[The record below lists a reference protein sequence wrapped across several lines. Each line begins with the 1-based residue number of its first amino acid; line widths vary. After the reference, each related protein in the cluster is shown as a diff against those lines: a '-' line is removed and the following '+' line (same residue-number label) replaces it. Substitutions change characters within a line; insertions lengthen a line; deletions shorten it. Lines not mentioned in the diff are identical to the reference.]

1 VEEGCAK
8 LSYPIGVDLGA
19 TFTAAAVRL
28 PEHVEMAPLGART
41 PFIPTVAAV
50 ATEGSLVFGED
61 AAGWGRSD
69 RVVHQF
75 IRRVGDDIPLLLGG
89 VSVTAEALAARL
101 ASSVV
106 DTVAA
111 RSGEPARRVAITHPA
126 SWGSHRVA
134 ALRTALSAED
144 LGTAVLLSSAQASAM
159 AYADR
164 TPVAEGDLVAVYD
177 LGGTGLDAAV
187 VRRSADGGFTL
198 AGRAEEADIGGLD
211 FDELVFE
218 HVRTALG
225 EQWSALDGND
235 PAVLAGVARLRAAC
249 TAAKERLSTDTEAW
263 ISVAI
268 PGIDAGSG
276 GAVRLVRAELE
287 EMIRPAVEETVA
299 VLLRAVSSAGAEP
312 EDLAVVLLTGG
323 SARIPLVTQVV
334 SEVLGRPVTVAE
346 NPKADTAAGAA
357 LAAAG
362 RTTALAIVA
371 PRSEGDALAQTLI
384 MPRVEDESSLP
395 DGSPPP
401 PPRAAH
407 ALALPELPAQHRRRY
422 VAHGMLAG
430 CGVGLA
436 VLLLGGWMWSTNVGG
451 PPGAGANDN
460 KPAAV
465 HTAPP
470 SSRAPTQ
477 SPAPSGPRSA
487 THPNSARE
495 HTKSPSPASNAPS
508 PTRSPILVTVAPPP
522 PTTRHTPSR
531 TPTRSPSD
539 PPPTTASPSPS
550 PTSSAAGLPG
560 WWFINPTKPGSDY
573 S

>member
-1 VEEGCAK
+1 MEEGGAK
-8 LSYPIGVDLGA
+8 LSYLIGIDLGA

-28 PEHVEMAPLGART
+28 PDHVEMAPLGART
-41 PFIPTVAAV
+41 AFIPTVAAV

-61 AAGWGRSD
+61 AATRRGSD
-69 RVVHQF
+69 QVVRQF
-75 IRRVGDDIPLLLGG
+75 IRRVGDDTPLLLGA

-111 RSGEPARRVAITHPA
+111 RCGEPARRVAITHPA
-126 SWGSHRVA
+126 SWGSYRVA
-134 ALRTALSAED
+134 ALHTAVSAEG
-144 LGTAVLLSSAQASAM
+144 LGAAVLLSSAQASAM
-159 AYADR
+159 AYADQ
-164 TPVAEGDLVAVYD
+164 TPLAEGDLVAVYD
-177 LGGTGLDAAV
+177 LGGSGLDAAV
-187 VRRSADGGFTL
+187 VRRTADGGFAL

-225 EQWSALDGND
+225 EQWTALDGDD
-235 PAVLAGVARLRAAC
+235 PEVLAGVTRLRAAC

-263 ISVAI
+263 IPVAI

-287 EMIRPAVEETVA
+287 EMVRPAVEETAA
-299 VLLRAVSSAGAEP
+299 VLLRAISSAGAEP

-371 PRSEGDALAQTLI
+371 PRSGGDALAQTLI
-384 MPRVEDESSLP
+384 LPRVEDEPSP
-395 DGSPPP
+395 ADGSPPP
-401 PPRAAH
+401 PPRAH
-407 ALALPELPAQHRRRY
+407 ALVLPELPAQHRRRY

-451 PPGAGANDN
+451 SPGAGANDN

-477 SPAPSGPRSA
+477 SPAPSGPRS
-487 THPNSARE
+487 TTRPSSARE
-495 HTKSPSPASNAPS
+495 HTKSPSPAAGAPS
-508 PTRSPILVTVAPPP
+508 PTRSPILVTIAPPP
-522 PTTRHTPSR
+522 PTTSHTPSR

-539 PPPTTASPSPS
+539 PPPSTASPSPS